1 MNFGK
6 DEVRRILQ
14 SRNQAKK
21 KFSNRLVLHVLKI
34 CFLLM
39 VLFLVVSGSFAMGT
53 IRGIIDTSPEP
64 EALTVTPLGIASG
77 IYDADG
83 KLMESLIQSG
93 SNRDPVAYSEIPQ
106 DLINAFVA
114 IEDERFWTHEGVDI
128 RGVLRSVAS
137 LLLSG
142 RIQSGASTI
151 TQQLIKN
158 NIFDG
163 GMERG
168 WGARFIRKFQE
179 QYLAL
184 RLDREVSKED
194 ILINYLNTINLGQN
208 SLGVQVASQRYFR
221 KNVNELNLS
230 ECAALA
236 GITQNPYRYNPI
248 TFPDNNA
255 IRRLSV
261 LNHMEDQ
268 GYISAAQKQE
278 ALADTQALYERI
290 RENNLIIQEQ
300 KTPYSYFTDAVISA
314 VLEDLQKDLGYS
326 EADAYTMLYSGGLQI
341 QTTQNSD
348 LQRVLDEEVNNPA
361 NYPESAFQWSFTYT
375 VSATLADG
383 RDVTYTENQLK
394 RTLNLADLVYDSQD
408 EIQQVIKNF
417 KDTVFGP
424 LDKIADEKV
433 TYTLQPQLAAIIMD
447 QQSGRVLAISGGR
460 GDKNFSR
467 AMNRAT
473 QTYRSPGS
481 TFKILTTFAPA
492 LDAKGQTLA
501 SIQPDVPFT
510 YQGYAMRNWWPSNM
524 WLGNCSARQAI
535 VYSMN
540 VVSANFLVNTVGIE
554 TGFEY
559 AERFGISS
567 LVREKE
573 IGGRI
578 YSDLGPSLC
587 LGGLTNGANLLDLT
601 GAFAA
606 IANKGTYVEPVFYTR
621 ILDHAGHVLLEK
633 QQDIHPVIQESTAY
647 LLTSA
652 MADSMKD
659 GSFKQTYFKPSSVS
673 AALKN
678 MPAAGK
684 SGTATDNTGKDRDYW
699 FVGYTPYYSMGVWS
713 GFDDGTIPLQDNVE
727 MNNYHKTVWKAVM
740 DRIHIDKTR
749 VEFEQPADLRTA
761 RICSLSGRLA
771 IPGVC
776 ELDPNC
782 RTYDE
787 FFAPGTMPVE
797 YCNIHAIIHLCS
809 LTHNEANDHCPRTYD
824 KMYYLMPM
832 PEVITLDSEYIYRPG
847 VSPARCSYHEAPPPP
862 PTLPPTTAPLPT
874 LPPTTAVPPT
884 LPIPSTEP
892 AEGSES
898 TETLPMPS
906 SGDYTEEATEITS
919 EDFSADATDP
929 VIETLPSSTL
939 PLP

>member
-14 SRNQAKK
+14 SRNQTKK

-77 IYDADG
+77 LYDADG
-83 KLMESLIQSG
+83 NLMESLIQSG

-467 AMNRAT
+467 SMNRAT

-492 LDAKGQTLA
+492 LDIKGQTLA

-621 ILDHAGHVLLEK
+621 ILDHAGNVLLEK
-633 QQDIHPVIQESTAY
+633 NQDIHPVIQESTAY

-684 SGTATDNTGKDRDYW
+684 SGTATDNAGKDRDYW

-740 DRIHIDKTR
+740 DRIHADKTR
-749 VEFEQPADLRTA
+749 IEFEQPADLRTA
-761 RICSLSGRLA
+761 HVCSLSGKLA
-771 IPGVC
+771 VPGVC

-787 FFAPGTMPVE
+787 LFAPGTMPAE

-809 LTHNEANDHCPRTYD
+809 VTHNEANDYCPRTYD

-832 PEVITLDSEYIYRPG
+832 PDVITLDSEYIYRPG
-847 VSPARCSYHEAPPPP
+847 VSPARCSMHEAPAPP
-862 PTLPPTTAPLPT
+862 PTLPSTTPAPSTAPAGPTEETEESESIETLPFLPGTEETEESASETEESLSHET
-874 LPPTTAVPPT
+874 LPPV
-884 LPIPSTEP
+884 
-892 AEGSES
+892 
-898 TETLPMPS
+898 
-906 SGDYTEEATEITS
+906 
-919 EDFSADATDP
+919 
-929 VIETLPSSTL
+929 ETLPSSTL
-939 PLP
+939 PAP

>member
-1 MNFGK
+1 MNYGK
-6 DEVRRILQ
+6 EEVRRLLQ
-14 SRNQAKK
+14 GRGQAHK
-21 KFSNRLVLHVLKI
+21 KFTNRLLLHMLKI
-34 CFLLM
+34 LFLLL
-39 VLFLVVSGSFAMGT
+39 VLALAVTGSFAMGT
-53 IRGIIDTSPEP
+53 IRGIIDTSPQP

-77 IYDADG
+77 IYDAQG
-83 KLMESLIQSG
+83 NLAESLVQSG
-93 SNRDPVAYSEIPQ
+93 SNRDPVAFSEIPLH
-106 DLINAFVA
+106 LINAFVA

-142 RIQSGASTI
+142 EIQSGASTI

-184 RLDREVSKED
+184 RLDKEVSKED

-221 KNVNELNLS
+221 KNVRDLNLS
-230 ECAALA
+230 ESAALA

-248 TFPDNNA
+248 TFPENNQV
-255 IRRLSV
+255 RRLSV
-261 LNHMEDQ
+261 LNHMADQ
-268 GYISAAQKQE
+268 GYITALEKEE

-300 KTPYSYFTDAVISA
+300 KNPYSYFTDAVISD
-314 VLEDLQKDLGYS
+314 VLEDLQTVLGYS

-341 QTTQNSD
+341 HTTQQPD
-348 LQRVLDEEVNNPA
+348 IQKVLDEEVNNPA
-361 NYPESAFQWSFTYT
+361 NYPDSAFQWSFSYT
-375 VSATLADG
+375 VNASLADG
-383 RDVTYTENQLK
+383 RDISYTENHLR
-394 RTLNLADLVYDSQD
+394 RTLNLADLVYDTQE
-408 EIQQVIKNF
+408 EIRQTVENF
-417 KDTVFGP
+417 KETVFGP
-424 LDKIADEKV
+424 GDIIADEKI
-433 TYTLQPQLAAIIMD
+433 TYTLQPQLAAVVLD
-447 QQSGRVLAISGGR
+447 QSTGHVLAISGGR

-467 AMNRAT
+467 SMNRAT

-481 TFKILTTFAPA
+481 TFKILSTFAPA
-492 LDAKGQTLA
+492 LDSQSQTLA
-501 SIQPDVPFT
+501 SIQQDVPFN
-510 YQGYAMRNWWPSNM
+510 YQGAVIKNWWPSNM

-578 YSDLGPSLC
+578 YTDLGPSLC
-587 LGGLTNGANLLDLT
+587 LGGLTNGANLLDVS

-606 IANKGTYVEPVFYTR
+606 IANKGIYHEPVFYTR
-621 ILDHAGHVLLEK
+621 VTDHEGNILLEK
-633 QQDIHPVIQESTAY
+633 TQDIHPVIRESTAF

-673 AALKN
+673 AALN
-678 MPAAGK
+678 RMPAAGK
-684 SGTATDNTGKDRDYW
+684 SGTATDNAGKDRDYW

-713 GFDDGTIPLQDNVE
+713 GFDDGHVALQDNVE

-740 DRIHIDKTR
+740 DRIHLDK
-749 VEFEQPADLRTA
+749 EPAAFEMPADIRTA
-761 RICSLSGRLA
+761 RICSLSGKLA
-771 IPGVC
+771 VPGVC
-776 ELDPNC
+776 EQDPNC
-782 RTYDE
+782 QVYDE
-787 FFAPGTMPVE
+787 YFAAGTVPAA
-797 YCNIHAIIHLCS
+797 YCNIHAIIHMCS
-809 LTHNEANDHCPRTYD
+809 ISHNEANDYCPRTYD
-824 KMYYLMPM
+824 KMYYLMQVPD
-832 PEVITLDSEYIYRPG
+832 VITLDSEYIYKAG
-847 VSPARCSYHEAPPPP
+847 VSPARCSLHEAPTPP
-862 PTLPPTTAPLPT
+862 PTLPPATTAPSS
-874 LPPTTAVPPT
+874 VPV
-884 LPIPSTEP
+884 PSTEP
-892 AEGSES
+892 AEESES
-898 TETLPMPS
+898 TETLPFNPS
-906 SGDYTEEATEITS
+906 SNPAEESSDGTTEA
-919 EDFSADATDP
+919 A
-929 VIETLPSSTL
+929 VETLPISTL
-939 PLP
+939 PVP